1 LKYLDNY
8 LLLNDKEMIKK
19 NKGFTL
25 IELLIVIA
33 IIAILVSVV
42 FVALNPLE
50 LFAESRNAQRW
61 VKTSELLTA
70 IHVYTIQND
79 GNLPNEND
87 WQEDVTY
94 VLGTALSGCSSNC
107 AATSTYNVCLDLDDL
122 VNDKRISQ
130 IPQDPEDGTSI
141 NTGFYVYRDSGS
153 IITVGICNPEL
164 DKVIELT
171 R

>member
-1 LKYLDNY
+1 
-8 LLLNDKEMIKK
+8 MKK
-19 NKGFTL
+19 INKKIKGFTL

-79 GNLPNEND
+79 GILPNEDN
-87 WQEDVTY
+87 WQEDVVY
-94 VLGTALSGCSSNC
+94 VLGTALSGCNVNC
-107 AATSTYNVCLDLDDL
+107 ATINTHSSCLDLNDL
-122 VNDKRISQ
+122 VDNKKISQ
-130 IPQDPEDGTSI
+130 IPLDPKNGTVA
-141 NTGFYVYRDSGS
+141 NTGFYVYRENGG

-164 DKVIELT
+164 DRVIKLI